1 MKSSEADYSADSVLY
16 QSPPLVVRTLGHQPY
31 LQIWQAMKDFTDQRD
46 ASTPDECWLLQ
57 HEAVFTQ
64 GQAGKPEHILQ
75 QSSIPI
81 VQCDRGGQVTY
92 HGPGQ
97 LMAYWL
103 VDIKRKKIGV
113 RDFVTIMEQAVIQLL
128 SDYGIQAAL
137 KEGAPGVYVGGAKI
151 SSLGLRVRKGCTY
164 HGLALNVDMDLSPFM
179 LINPCGYE
187 GMAVTS
193 MQQSQ
198 QQQGAITEPLNMA
211 IVARQLVDKF
221 RLLLA
226 YDEMQFFDSSGI

>member
-1 MKSSEADYSADSVLY
+1 MVAPVTDSPVNKGATLI
-16 QSPPLVVRTLGHQPY
+16 VRSLGQQPY
-31 LQIWQAMKDFTDQRD
+31 LHIWQAMKDFTNSRD
-46 ASTPDECWLLQ
+46 STTADECWLLE

-64 GQAGKPEHILQ
+64 GQAGKAEHILQ
-75 QSSIPI
+75 HSTIPI

-113 RDFVTIMEQAVIQLL
+113 RDFVSMMEQAVIAVLA
-128 SDYGIQAAL
+128 DYGINATL
-137 KEGAPGVYVGGAKI
+137 KEGAPGVYVDGAKI

-164 HGLALNVDMDLSPFM
+164 HGLALNVDMDLSPF
-179 LINPCGYE
+179 LQINPCGYQ

-193 MQQSQ
+193 MKLLQKQMDAAGEGIDLNTVAQQLLQKFQSL
-198 QQQGAITEPLNMA
+198 LNYED
-211 IVARQLVDKF
+211 V
-221 RLLLA
+221 
-226 YDEMQFFDSSGI
+226 QFFSSEAL